1 MVYNFIEYH
10 ASSLICNVDNGRC
23 SSISETEKHYKH
35 ILKMVFHF
43 LFQCLF
49 HSPGLWNANV
59 FFPIFELYSRYF
71 EKMFDSCFVQGCSW
85 SENKITKKQLKPSP
99 PLSKWSFFTCF
110 DGVQKQSEN
119 NFHGKISEIIKITD
133 KKIIPGCKL

>member
-1 MVYNFIEYH
+1 MF
-10 ASSLICNVDNGRC
+10 
-23 SSISETEKHYKH
+23 KH
-35 ILKMVFHF
+35 IRDRETLQTYSQNGVSF
-43 LFQCLF
+43 LVSMFVSLTRFVKRKC
-49 HSPGLWNANV
+49 